1 MSSLVYF
8 GLLTINCKLMQVIL
22 ILFFCSMLLL
32 FSCNRKKAIKQ
43 FSFDSK
49 FTDSVSVESE
59 PSALRLN
66 LCTVI
71 KEEWDS
77 IVVVQ
82 PYTEPS
88 KVKSLGLKNI
98 QAIESN
104 VERMA
109 HIDFHT
115 LLLFVKEDKVIGY
128 SELPRDHFDIRELA
142 LHSTKGF
149 PVIEKHV
156 CD

>member
-1 MSSLVYF
+1 
-8 GLLTINCKLMQVIL
+8 MQVIL
-22 ILFFCSMLLL
+22 IFFFCPILFM
-32 FSCNRKKAIKQ
+32 FSCKGKEEIKQ

-49 FTDSVSVESE
+49 LTNSV
-59 PSALRLN
+59 ATLRLN

-88 KVKSLGLKNI
+88 KVRSLGLKNI

-115 LLLFVKEDKVIGY
+115 LLLFVKEGKVIGY
-128 SELPRDHFDIRELA
+128 CELPRDQFDIRELA

-149 PVIEKHV
+149 PVIEKQV